1 MFMKN
6 RSKSNC
12 VSPLLYI
19 DQPYMKT
26 PKSKMQKSY
35 KFRETPEPIIVE
47 IPMDLENND
56 KNLEDQGVSGKKEQK
71 GKKNIN
77 EKENQEKLSQL
88 EEIAKKSLENKNNK
102 PENSNQ
108 DNEKLSPEESQPGN
122 EKQSVLKREKA
133 LSQKR
138 VPFNELKLEE
148 KLKNLRMVPAAM
160 AKIRFEFITSEGGT
174 PGYFLSSKGDVIHIL
189 KIESNETIPLPLHS
203 IKDIRM
209 IGI

>member
-1 MFMKN
+1 MKN
-6 RSKSNC
+6 RSKGNY

-19 DQPYMKT
+19 QQPHMKN

-47 IPMDLENND
+47 IPIDLENND
-56 KNLEDQGVSGKKEQK
+56 KNSKDPGASEKKEQK
-71 GKKNIN
+71 GKENTIV
-77 EKENQEKLSQL
+77 KENQEKLSQL

-108 DNEKLSPEESQPGN
+108 DNEKLSPKESQTEN
-122 EKQSVLKREKA
+122 DKQSVPKREKA

-160 AKIRFEFITSEGGT
+160 AKIRFEFITSEGGI
-174 PGYFLSSKGDVIHIL
+174 PGYFHSSKGDVIHIL
-189 KIESNETIPLPLHS
+189 KIKSNETITLPLHS
-203 IKDIRM
+203 IMDIRM